1 MMSVQGVDLDANA
14 RRVWRD
20 GVEIRMSNK
29 EFDLLHALISR
40 PGEIVTR
47 EELMRDVW
55 QTNFWTSAKTIDVHL
70 GWVRK
75 KLGDD
80 TRRPT
85 LITTIRGRG
94 LRFEVTA
101 PVYADVVS
109 PVSGGRRA
117 GRAHRQDGLLTP
129 RPAAARYAR
138 RVTAP
143 PSATPVLA
151 VIGGGQLAR
160 MMAQAAVGLG
170 VPLRLLAEGPDVSA
184 AQVVPRPAGRRL
196 PRPRDAARGRGRLL
210 GGDLRPRARARPS
223 TCTP

>member
-1 MMSVQGVDLDANA
+1 
-14 RRVWRD
+14 
-20 GVEIRMSNK
+20 MSNK

-94 LRFEVTA
+94 LRFEENA
-101 PVYADVVS
+101 PVYADLPAVSTLPTSVAQQVVS
-109 PVSGGRRA
+109 
-117 GRAHRQDGLLTP
+117 
-129 RPAAARYAR
+129 
-138 RVTAP
+138 
-143 PSATPVLA
+143 
-151 VIGGGQLAR
+151 
-160 MMAQAAVGLG
+160 
-170 VPLRLLAEGPDVSA
+170 SA
-184 AQVVPRPAGRRL
+184 APAT
-196 PRPRDAARGRGRLL
+196 AAT
-210 GGDLRPRARARPS
+210 AS
-223 TCTP
+223 

>member
-1 MMSVQGVDLDANA
+1 MTSHSGLIFVNPGCCPFCLFTLSDMMTVQGVDVDAAA

-40 PGEIVTR
+40 AGEIVTR

-94 LRFEVTA
+94 LRFETTP
-101 PVYADVVS
+101 PVYADQV
-109 PVSGGRRA
+109 A
-117 GRAHRQDGLLTP
+117 
-129 RPAAARYAR
+129 
-138 RVTAP
+138 
-143 PSATPVLA
+143 SA
-151 VIGGGQLAR
+151 
-160 MMAQAAVGLG
+160 
-170 VPLRLLAEGPDVSA
+170 S
-184 AQVVPRPAGRRL
+184 
-196 PRPRDAARGRGRLL
+196 
-210 GGDLRPRARARPS
+210 
-223 TCTP
+223 

>member
-1 MMSVQGVDLDANA
+1 MMTVQGVDVDATS

-29 EFDLLHALISR
+29 EFDLLYALISR
-40 PGEIVTR
+40 AGEIVTR

-94 LRFEVTA
+94 LRFEVA
-101 PVYADVVS
+101 PPVYVD
-109 PVSGGRRA
+109 
-117 GRAHRQDGLLTP
+117 Q
-129 RPAAARYAR
+129 AR
-138 RVTAP
+138 
-143 PSATPVLA
+143 SA
-151 VIGGGQLAR
+151 
-160 MMAQAAVGLG
+160 
-170 VPLRLLAEGPDVSA
+170 S
-184 AQVVPRPAGRRL
+184 
-196 PRPRDAARGRGRLL
+196 
-210 GGDLRPRARARPS
+210 
-223 TCTP
+223 

>member
-1 MMSVQGVDLDANA
+1 MTRPEDSHSGPTSQFSVQCPICLFTLFLMISVQGVDVDGDA

-29 EFDLLHALISR
+29 EFDLLHALIAR

-94 LRFEVTA
+94 LRFEVT
-101 PVYADVVS
+101 P
-109 PVSGGRRA
+109 
-117 GRAHRQDGLLTP
+117 
-129 RPAAARYAR
+129 
-138 RVTAP
+138 
-143 PSATPVLA
+143 
-151 VIGGGQLAR
+151 
-160 MMAQAAVGLG
+160 
-170 VPLRLLAEGPDVSA
+170 
-184 AQVVPRPAGRRL
+184 
-196 PRPRDAARGRGRLL
+196 
-210 GGDLRPRARARPS
+210 
-223 TCTP
+223 

>member
-1 MMSVQGVDLDANA
+1 MSDLSTYPSTMMSVQGVDVDPAA

-20 GVEIRMSNK
+20 GLEIRMSNK

-47 EELMRDVW
+47 EWLMRNVW

-94 LRFEVTA
+94 LRFEGTAPGSGEPTTVTA
-101 PVYADVVS
+101 PL
-109 PVSGGRRA
+109 
-117 GRAHRQDGLLTP
+117 HL
-129 RPAAARYAR
+129 PAQ
-138 RVTAP
+138 TA
-143 PSATPVLA
+143 S
-151 VIGGGQLAR
+151 
-160 MMAQAAVGLG
+160 
-170 VPLRLLAEGPDVSA
+170 
-184 AQVVPRPAGRRL
+184 
-196 PRPRDAARGRGRLL
+196 
-210 GGDLRPRARARPS
+210 
-223 TCTP
+223 